1 VAQTLNNIGS
11 VYKGKGDYEKAVEHY
26 NKCLEIETKIK
37 GADSI
42 DVAVTLNNIGGVYR
56 KKREYQKAL
65 EYRTKSL
72 DIFIKV
78 NGGTCASSAVVSNNI
93 KALKKLINGSWKSI

>member
-1 VAQTLNNIGS
+1 
-11 VYKGKGDYEKAVEHY
+11 
-26 NKCLEIETKIK
+26 LEIETKIK
-37 GADSI
+37 GAESI
-42 DVAVTLNNIGGVYR
+42 DVAGTLNNIGGVYR

-93 KALKKLINGSWKSI
+93 KALKKLINGS